1 MRVIVLV
8 RVAVVMD
15 LVEMNVQIGPL
26 PKQLIDGGVADVRS
40 VEIERLQ
47 FGDRLQIGQ
56 AAVGDGDVN
65 QMDSPQPG
73 EVLQCRDSLIRHLGA
88 ADAEHLELGEQF
100 ELSQPGVGEFA
111 LREIEDSQVGHRGK
125 SLQAVVADA
134 AAANAQMLEL
144 GEFGNLRHARVGE
157 FVLGV
162 VELQGPQA
170 RHIC

>member
-1 MRVIVLV
+1 
-8 RVAVVMD
+8 
-15 LVEMNVQIGPL
+15 
-26 PKQLIDGGVADVRS
+26 
-40 VEIERLQ
+40 
-47 FGDRLQIGQ
+47 
-56 AAVGDGDVN
+56 
-65 QMDSPQPG
+65 MDSPQGG
-73 EVLQCRDSLIRHLGA
+73 EIFQCRDSCVRHLRA
-88 ADAEHLELGEQF
+88 ADAEHLELGKLF
-100 ELSQPGVGEFA
+100 EMGQAGVGEFA

-170 RHIC
+170 RDIC